1 MTIKELREKS
11 EVELDRLLVSL
22 RNKLRELRF
31 KVMAKQ
37 LGAVRQIREVRK
49 DIARILTLKAAKPAK
64 KPEVVPPA
72 AK

>member
-11 EVELDRLLVSL
+11 DVELDRLLVSL

-31 KVMAKQ
+31 KVTAKQ
-37 LGAVRQIREVRK
+37 LGGIRQIREAKK
-49 DIARILTLKAAKPAK
+49 DIARILTLKTGRPAAKPEAEK
-64 KPEVVPPA
+64 PA